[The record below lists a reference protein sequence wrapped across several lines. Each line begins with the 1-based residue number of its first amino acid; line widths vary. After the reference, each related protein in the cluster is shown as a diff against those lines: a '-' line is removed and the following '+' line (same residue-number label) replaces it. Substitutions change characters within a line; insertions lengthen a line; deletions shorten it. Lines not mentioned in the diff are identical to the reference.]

1 MIVNNSN
8 KRKINVEN
16 IEMQYFARSARFCV
30 ITISKNVFFSGEK

>member
-30 ITISKNVFFSGEK
+30 ITQQ